1 MATQL
6 DLTLHKILVAVPVFN
21 EEKSIAQ
28 LLFEIQNYFSRTDI
42 LVVDDGSTDQ
52 TADMLNDCPCQV
64 VTHAYNR
71 GKGAALLTAIDFA
84 LKKTYKWIIC
94 MDGDG
99 QHSPRF
105 LPDFCMAIAADRF
118 DIIIGSRYERHKRM
132 PFHRILSNGI
142 TSVIIS
148 LCVNKY
154 RIKDSQSGYR
164 ALRLSQLDINA
175 FHETGFQ
182 LESEMLIKSGRAGSR
197 ILQIPIDTIYNDEH
211 SSINVILDTI
221 KFIVLIIKSFF
232 W

>member
-1 MATQL
+1 V
-6 DLTLHKILVAVPVFN
+6 LVAIPVFN
-21 EEKSIAQ
+21 EEKSIGP
-28 LLFEIQNYFSRTDI
+28 LLFEIQNYVSPRDI
-42 LVVDDGSTDQ
+42 LVVDDGSTDRS
-52 TADMLNDCPCQV
+52 ADKLNDCPIQV
-64 VTHAYNR
+64 ITHPDNR
-71 GKGAALLTAIDFA
+71 GKGAALLTAIAAAQQKGYD
-84 LKKTYKWIIC
+84 WIIC

-105 LPDFCMAIAADRF
+105 LPDFYTAIAADWY
-118 DIIIGSRYERHKRM
+118 DIIIGSRYERHKYM

-164 ALRLSQLDINA
+164 ALRLRALDIDK
-175 FHETGFQ
+175 FHEEGFQ
-182 LESEMLIKSGRAGSR
+182 LESEMLIKLGRAGSR
-197 ILQIPIDTIYNDEH
+197 IQQIPVDTIYSNED
-211 SSINVILDTI
+211 SSINMILDTM

>member
-1 MATQL
+1 
-6 DLTLHKILVAVPVFN
+6 LTLYRVLVAIPVFN
-21 EEKSIAQ
+21 EEKNIAS

-52 TADMLNDCPCQV
+52 TVDILKDCHCQV
-64 VTHAYNR
+64 VTHVHNR
-71 GKGAALLTAIDFA
+71 GKGAALMTAIDFA
-84 LKKTYKWIIC
+84 QKKAYEWIIC

-105 LPDFCMAIAADRF
+105 LPDFNAAIVADRF

-132 PFHRILSNGI
+132 PFHRILSNSI

-148 LCVNKY
+148 LCVNKC

-164 ALRLSQLDINA
+164 AFRLSALNINA

-182 LESEMLIKSGRAGSR
+182 LESEMLIKLGRAGSR
-197 ILQIPIDTIYNDEH
+197 IHQIPVDTIYNDED
-211 SSINVILDTI
+211 SSINVILDTM
-221 KFIVLIIKSFF
+221 KFILLIIKSFF